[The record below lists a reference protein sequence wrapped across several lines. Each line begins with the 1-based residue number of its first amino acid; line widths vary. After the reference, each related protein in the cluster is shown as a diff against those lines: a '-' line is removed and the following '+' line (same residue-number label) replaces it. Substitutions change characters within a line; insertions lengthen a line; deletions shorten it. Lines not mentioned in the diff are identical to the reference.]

1 MKNYQE
7 WAHLTQG
14 EDAKNPF
21 SALYFYEDGSC
32 FYVEPIFYAQLEEFQ
47 RHYPESLSLIL
58 EEMKRIVKANHK
70 VVFTGD
76 YEAPLSHVEDAVY
89 LEIFDI
95 TDRLQ
100 LFVEDKSRGSDYG
113 D

>member
-32 FYVEPIFYAQLEEFQ
+32 FYVEPIFYTQLEEFQ
-47 RHYPESLSLIL
+47 RHYPESLSLI
-58 EEMKRIVKANHK
+58 
-70 VVFTGD
+70 
-76 YEAPLSHVEDAVY
+76 
-89 LEIFDI
+89 
-95 TDRLQ
+95 
-100 LFVEDKSRGSDYG
+100 
-113 D
+113 